1 MEDRLSGTEDKVE
14 GVDNSVKE
22 NVKSKNIQA
31 QNIQDIWNTL
41 KRPNLRIIGIEEG
54 EETQVKYTG
63 NMFNEITEEIFPNLK
78 KEMPIKEQEAYTTP
92 NRLDQKRKSLST
104 YNQNTKSTEQ
114 RKNSKSYKEK
124 RPNNI

>member
-1 MEDRLSGTEDKVE
+1 
-14 GVDNSVKE
+14 
-22 NVKSKNIQA
+22 
-31 QNIQDIWNTL
+31 
-41 KRPNLRIIGIEEG
+41 
-54 EETQVKYTG
+54 
-63 NMFNEITEEIFPNLK
+63 MFNEITEEIFPNLK